1 VLCAVPYS
9 TVGYSLPLSRTIFER
24 EPLEAGDDPI
34 SEETLFIAG

>member
-1 VLCAVPYS
+1 LDILFRYRGPY
-9 TVGYSLPLSRTIFER
+9 LN